1 LSENPSSA
9 VIIGVDSHKFS
20 HAAVAITELG
30 TRLGQVTIPV
40 SAKGYHDLEAWARC
54 FGPVKAFGIEGT
66 GSYGAGLSRFLH
78 EQGHPVLEV
87 SRPNRQLRH
96 QHGKS
101 DHLDAE
107 AAARAVLAGQA
118 KALPKSGT
126 STVEMIRHL
135 KLARD
140 TAVKA
145 RTQAM
150 LTLKAIIVAA
160 PAVLREQLDALT
172 GKMAL
177 IRHLAAFRP
186 GPVSST
192 TASAKVGL
200 RALARRWLALD
211 EEIKDHDAHIE
222 QFTVQCAP
230 KLVEAYGIKANTA
243 ADMLLLVGDNP
254 ERIRSEAALAK
265 LCGVCPI
272 PASSGKISRHRLN
285 RGGDRQAN
293 AALYRVVI
301 VRMRGHR
308 PTLDYVSDVP
318 RRGRANPRSSVA
330 SSASSSA
337 KSSDIFAG
345 RPSRLPRPKLP
356 LDLI

>member
-1 LSENPSSA
+1 LSESPSSA

-66 GSYGAGLSRFLH
+66 GSYGAGLSRFLE
-78 EQGHPVLEV
+78 EQGHV
-87 SRPNRQLRH
+87 
-96 QHGKS
+96 
-101 DHLDAE
+101 
-107 AAARAVLAGQA
+107 
-118 KALPKSGT
+118 
-126 STVEMIRHL
+126 
-135 KLARD
+135 
-140 TAVKA
+140 
-145 RTQAM
+145 
-150 LTLKAIIVAA
+150 
-160 PAVLREQLDALT
+160 LT

-272 PASSGKISRHRLN
+272 PASSGKTSRHRLN

-301 VRMRGHR
+301 VRMRSHQ
-308 PTLDYVSDVP
+308 PTLDYVK
-318 RRGRANPRSSVA
+318 RRTAEGKSKSEIIRCLKRFLVREIFGHLCRAPN
-330 SSASSSA
+330 SAA
-337 KSSDIFAG
+337 PTQIAA
-345 RPSRLPRPKLP
+345 
-356 LDLI
+356 